1 MTRYLFDAD
10 ALSFITGN
18 RLARYSE
25 YADFLGYIPRE
36 QQFTCAPVVGELYA
50 GAPNHRDPA
59 SMVTRIEQVLQRL
72 TVLPLDRAAAEK
84 YGYLRARLGK
94 RGEILQ
100 DMDLMIAAC
109 ALPHGMTLVTGNE
122 KHFSRIREL
131 PLWVVRERRVREKM
145 ALADSAAKQGF
156 KAAKKRLPRK
166 KQA

>member
-18 RLARYSE
+18 RLAHYSE
-25 YADFLGYIPRE
+25 YAEFLRRIPRE

-50 GAPNHRDPA
+50 GAPHYRDPA

-72 TVLPLDRAAAEK
+72 TILLLDRAAAEK
-84 YGYLRARLGK
+84 YGFLRARLEK
-94 RGEILQ
+94 KGEILH

-109 ALPHGMTLVTGNE
+109 ALTHGMTLVTGNE

-131 PLWVVRERRVREKM
+131 PLWVVRERKVREKM
-145 ALADSAAKQGF
+145 ALAYSAAKQGF
-156 KAAKKRLPRK
+156 KASEKRLPRK
-166 KQA
+166 KQS